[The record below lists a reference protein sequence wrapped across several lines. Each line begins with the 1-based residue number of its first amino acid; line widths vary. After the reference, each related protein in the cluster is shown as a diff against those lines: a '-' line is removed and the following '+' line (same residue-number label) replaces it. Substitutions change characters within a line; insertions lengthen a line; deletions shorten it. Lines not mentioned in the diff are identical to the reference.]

1 MISFIQI
8 ESYKS
13 HNTSQFIYYDT
24 KTNLIQINKNLRKGK
39 CYTSLIILSILLL
52 KISLILLA
60 SFFHRLFSS
69 SLAFFFLI
77 FFLIM
82 KPFFMLTWSCLCY
95 TSSRHPNFC
104 SLSSSQ
110 LLCKEWQT
118 IQNSLL
124 HASLLGLQLGQVG
137 LVNG

>member
-52 KISLILLA
+52 KISLILLTFL
-60 SFFHRLFSS
+60 SFTGCVPS
-69 SLAFFFLI
+69 SLAFFSH
-77 FFLIM
+77 FFLNYEALFYANLIVSV
-82 KPFFMLTWSCLCY
+82 LYLI
-95 TSSRHPNFC
+95 
-104 SLSSSQ
+104 SSSKFLFIIFISTLMQ
-110 LLCKEWQT
+110 GVTNHSKLFTSRLSPWAT
-118 IQNSLL
+118 TW
-124 HASLLGLQLGQVG
+124 ASWSS
-137 LVNG
+137 